1 MEKSDIESLR
11 KFYELA
17 YQEDDSSAVVVV
29 EYGEVDYTNNK
40 TIKEFKENG
49 YEIYT
54 RMFLMS
60 HLRERCQILGYMS
73 ETEAVNYAIDK
84 FNRAVSRI
92 NRELLGYDINVQKA
106 SEITN
111 EIKQ

>member
-1 MEKSDIESLR
+1 
-11 KFYELA
+11 
-17 YQEDDSSAVVVV
+17 
-29 EYGEVDYTNNK
+29 
-40 TIKEFKENG
+40 
-49 YEIYT
+49 
-54 RMFLMS
+54 MS
-60 HLRERCQILGYMS
+60 HLRERYQILGYMS
-73 ETEAVNYAIDK
+73 ETEGVNYAIDK

>member
-40 TIKEFKENG
+40 TNKEFKENG
-49 YEIYT
+49 YE
-54 RMFLMS
+54 M
-60 HLRERCQILGYMS
+60 
-73 ETEAVNYAIDK
+73 IDS
-84 FNRAVSRI
+84 NRFG
-92 NRELLGYDINVQKA
+92 EGLLKENC
-106 SEITN
+106 TF
-111 EIKQ
+111 

>member
-49 YEIYT
+49 YEKIDSN
-54 RMFLMS
+54 RFGEGFKQIGEFLVFAKK
-60 HLRERCQILGYMS
+60 R
-73 ETEAVNYAIDK
+73 
-84 FNRAVSRI
+84 
-92 NRELLGYDINVQKA
+92 
-106 SEITN
+106 
-111 EIKQ
+111 

>member
-49 YEIYT
+49 YEMIDSN
-54 RMFLMS
+54 RFGEGVKQIGEFLVFAKM
-60 HLRERCQILGYMS
+60 
-73 ETEAVNYAIDK
+73 K
-84 FNRAVSRI
+84 
-92 NRELLGYDINVQKA
+92 
-106 SEITN
+106 
-111 EIKQ
+111 

>member
-1 MEKSDIESLR
+1 M
-11 KFYELA
+11 
-17 YQEDDSSAVVVV
+17 
-29 EYGEVDYTNNK
+29 NNK
-40 TIKEFKENG
+40 DL
-49 YEIYT
+49 YEDVPHEPFEGEI
-54 RMFLMS
+54 S
-60 HLRERCQILGYMS
+60 DLGYMS

-106 SEITN
+106 SEITD